1 MIRWT
6 LALPFALLV
15 APQAAEAAD
24 PLPSFSID
32 PSETSVSGLSSG
44 AYMAGQFHVAF
55 SGSLKGAAIIASG
68 PYDCAKGQLS
78 TALSQCMETD
88 IGAPV
93 PASLL
98 ARAEAAEQQGLIDPL
113 TNLGDD
119 RVYIFSG
126 TQDKTVRQAVVDE
139 TAAFY
144 RLAGVP
150 ETSIRYVNDRAAGHA
165 FITEDQGPDCATTS
179 SPFINDCDY
188 DQAGDLLQH
197 IYGPLAPPA
206 AAPSGQLIE
215 FDQAAFLA
223 NPESHGLNDT
233 GFVYVP
239 EDCAAGESC
248 RVHIAFHGCKQTSAQ
263 IGDQFRTTTGYH
275 RWADSNRIIL
285 LFPEAHSTL
294 MNPNSCWDWWGYDD
308 RNYATKTGRQMAAVH
323 AMLLRLAGEA
333 PPAPDCPEHVAAN
346 WEHWQAG
353 RASVCSWWWFC
364 AAGSG
369 DQLGLAWTTTTLFE
383 RGAGEFAVNRCGA

>member
-1 MIRWT
+1 MIRSMMTWCFA
-6 LALPFALLV
+6 ALICSQV
-15 APQAAEAAD
+15 AQAAD
-24 PLPSFSID
+24 PLPSFVVSLGE
-32 PSETSVSGLSSG
+32 SSVSGLSSG

-55 SGSLKGAAIIASG
+55 SGSLKGAAIIAGG

-78 TALSQCMETD
+78 TALSQCMKTD
-88 IGAPV
+88 IGAPD

-98 ARAEAAEQQGLIDPL
+98 ERAEAAEQQGQIDSI

-126 TQDKTVRQAVVDE
+126 TQDHTVKQAVVDE
-139 TAAFY
+139 TEAFY

-150 ETSIRYVNDRAAGHA
+150 ETSIRYVSDRAAGHA
-165 FITEDQGPDCATTS
+165 FITEEQGPACATTI

-197 IYGPLAPPA
+197 IYGPLDPPA

-215 FDQAAFLA
+215 FDQAAFLS
-223 NPESHGLNDT
+223 NPEIHGLNDT

-239 EDCAAGESC
+239 EDCAAGETC

-263 IGDQFRTTTGYH
+263 IGDQFRTTTGYR

-308 RNYATKTGRQMAAVH
+308 RNYATRNGRQMAAVH
-323 AMLLRLAGEA
+323 AMLLGLAGET

-353 RASVCSWWWFC
+353 RALVCSWWWFC

-383 RGAGEFAVNRCGA
+383 MSDGQFSTSGCGT